1 MMTQPP
7 IDKLI
12 EMVDSKYALCCLV
25 SKRARQLVD
34 KKPELLEE
42 SNMKPISYASQ
53 EVYEGKIHA
62 SKE

>member
-12 EMVDSKYALCCLV
+12 DMIDSKYALCCLV
-25 SKRARQLVD
+25 AKRARQLLD

-42 SNMKPISYASQ
+42 TNIKAISYAAQ
-53 EVYEGKIHA
+53 EIYEGKVHI
-62 SKE
+62 SKG

>member
-12 EMVDSKYALCCLV
+12 EMIDSKYALCCLIA
-25 SKRARQLVD
+25 KRARQLLD

-42 SNMKPISYASQ
+42 TNINAISYAAQ
-53 EVYEGKIHA
+53 EVYEGKVQIA
-62 SKE
+62 KG